1 LVSIDQDLIFKA
13 QSGNESAFASIVS
26 ASAPRVFSL
35 IRRVVW
41 SEPDVEDLAQEVFIR
56 LYRNLPR
63 FTSGRAL
70 EPWLYRVAL
79 NLSVDHLRKLT
90 SRGHSVDITRLDESS
105 HSDHT
110 PDTLFAMKEKQQR
123 LVRLMQKLSR
133 KQQRVLVL
141 RDLENFTVEEIAS
154 IINCRQSTVRVH
166 LARARLKLR
175 GLIEQ
180 QAPDLL
186 K

>member
-1 LVSIDQDLIFKA
+1 
-13 QSGNESAFASIVS
+13 
-26 ASAPRVFSL
+26 
-35 IRRVVW
+35 
-41 SEPDVEDLAQEVFIR
+41 
-56 LYRNLPR
+56 
-63 FTSGRAL
+63 
-70 EPWLYRVAL
+70 
-79 NLSVDHLRKLT
+79 
-90 SRGHSVDITRLDESS
+90 
-105 HSDHT
+105 
-110 PDTLFAMKEKQQR
+110 MKEKQQR